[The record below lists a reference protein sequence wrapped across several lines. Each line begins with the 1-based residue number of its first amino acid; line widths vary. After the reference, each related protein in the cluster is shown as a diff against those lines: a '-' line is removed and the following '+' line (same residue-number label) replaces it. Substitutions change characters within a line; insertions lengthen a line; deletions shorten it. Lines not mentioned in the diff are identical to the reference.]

1 MLFKTGNRRSKMCRL
16 LHVLPDWLGK
26 AGIARLSLQNLQGV
40 YALVIHH
47 SSVCATICEAEQSMA
62 TSAKSQESGK
72 KQELIRLSLQACLI
86 AKDAVKNL
94 ADALSNSSSMAFLAV
109 NDCEKE
115 LDEIDQYIDEHI
127 AEAILNASAR
137 EVRELLAC
145 LKFTIDLERIGDL
158 IHDIVVRLRS
168 RSDRVA
174 APDLKELVQ
183 MTVVLEQMLEGI
195 YAAYCARDVESALS
209 ILKMDGE
216 IDRLRS
222 SVFLR
227 HVGSGEEGTTA
238 SIDVLMMTQSLERA
252 GDHAKNLAE
261 EVCHLVEG
269 HSLRHL
275 LDRDKENDESSLT
288 LALKG
293 RSPRAKAFRRS

>member
-1 MLFKTGNRRSKMCRL
+1 MTLNVR
-16 LHVLPDWLGK
+16 
-26 AGIARLSLQNLQGV
+26 
-40 YALVIHH
+40 
-47 SSVCATICEAEQSMA
+47 
-62 TSAKSQESGK
+62 SQESGRK
-72 KQELIRLSLQACLI
+72 RELVRLSLQACLI

-94 ADALSNSSSMAFLAV
+94 TDALSNGSSMALLAV

-127 AEAILNASAR
+127 AETILHASAR

-168 RSDRVA
+168 RSDRVPP
-174 APDLKELVQ
+174 PDLKDLVQ
-183 MTVVLEQMLEGI
+183 MTVVLEQMLDGI
-195 YAAYCARDVESALS
+195 YAAYCARDVESALA
-209 ILKMDGE
+209 ILKKDGD
-216 IDRLRS
+216 IDRLRT

-227 HVGSGEEGTTA
+227 HVGSGQEGTAA

-275 LDRDKENDESSLT
+275 RDRDKEDDEVSLT

-293 RSPRAKAFRRS
+293 RSPRARAKAFRRS

>member
-1 MLFKTGNRRSKMCRL
+1 MPLK
-16 LHVLPDWLGK
+16 
-26 AGIARLSLQNLQGV
+26 
-40 YALVIHH
+40 
-47 SSVCATICEAEQSMA
+47 E
-62 TSAKSQESGK
+62 KSQETGK

-94 ADALSNSSSMAFLAV
+94 ADALSNGSSMALLAV

-115 LDEIDQYIDEHI
+115 LDEIDQFIDEHI
-127 AEAILNASAR
+127 AEAILHASAR

-158 IHDIVVRLRS
+158 IHDIVVRLRT
-168 RSDRVA
+168 RGEPVPA
-174 APDLKELVQ
+174 ADLKDLVQ
-183 MTVVLEQMLEGI
+183 MTVVLEQMLDGT
-195 YAAYCARDVESALS
+195 YTAYCSRDAESALS
-209 ILKMDGE
+209 ILRMDGD
-216 IDRLRS
+216 IDRLRN

-227 HVGSGEEGTTA
+227 QVGSGEEGTAA

-275 LDRDKENDESSLT
+275 LDRDKEDDEISLT

-293 RSPRAKAFRRS
+293 RSPRLRAKTFRRP

>member
-1 MLFKTGNRRSKMCRL
+1 M
-16 LHVLPDWLGK
+16 VLK
-26 AGIARLSLQNLQGV
+26 
-40 YALVIHH
+40 
-47 SSVCATICEAEQSMA
+47 
-62 TSAKSQESGK
+62 AKSHETGK

-86 AKDAVKNL
+86 AKDAVRNL
-94 ADALSNSSSMAFLAV
+94 ADALSNGSSMAILAV

-115 LDEIDQYIDEHI
+115 LDEIDQHIDEHI
-127 AEAILNASAR
+127 ADAILHASAL

-158 IHDIVVRLRS
+158 IHDIVVRLRA
-168 RSDRVA
+168 RTALVPP
-174 APDLKELVQ
+174 PDLKDLVQ
-183 MTVVLEQMLEGI
+183 MTVVLEQMLDGT
-195 YAAYCARDVESALS
+195 YAAYCARDAESALS
-209 ILKMDGE
+209 VLKRDAD
-216 IDRLRS
+216 IDRLRN

-227 HVGSGEEGTTA
+227 HVGSGEKGATT
-238 SIDVLMMTQSLERA
+238 SIGVLMMTQSLERA

-275 LDRDKENDESSLT
+275 LDRDKEDEEISLT

-293 RSPRAKAFRRS
+293 RSPRIRTKAFRRP

>member
-1 MLFKTGNRRSKMCRL
+1 MRNVPLTHADGTGRTAASKGGDRF
-16 LHVLPDWLGK
+16 
-26 AGIARLSLQNLQGV
+26 SLQNLQGI
-40 YALVIHH
+40 YAVLIRRSFVG
-47 SSVCATICEAEQSMA
+47 AMICEAEESMA
-62 TSAKSQESGK
+62 VNVRSQESGK

-94 ADALSNSSSMAFLAV
+94 ADALSNSSSMAVLAV

-127 AEAILNASAR
+127 AEAILHASAR

-158 IHDIVVRLRS
+158 IHDIVVRLRG
-168 RSDRVA
+168 RSERVA
-174 APDLKELVQ
+174 PPDLKELTQ
-183 MTVVLEQMLEGI
+183 MTVVLEQMLDGI

-227 HVGSGEEGTTA
+227 HVGGSEEGTAA

-275 LDRDKENDESSLT
+275 LDKDDEVSLT

-293 RSPRAKAFRRS
+293 RSPRMHAKAFRRS

>member
-1 MLFKTGNRRSKMCRL
+1 MPLK
-16 LHVLPDWLGK
+16 
-26 AGIARLSLQNLQGV
+26 
-40 YALVIHH
+40 
-47 SSVCATICEAEQSMA
+47 E
-62 TSAKSQESGK
+62 KSQETGE

-94 ADALSNSSSMAFLAV
+94 ADALSNGSSMAFLAV

-127 AEAILNASAR
+127 AEAIWHASAR

-158 IHDIVVRLRS
+158 IHDIVVRLRT
-168 RSDRVA
+168 RCEPVP
-174 APDLKELVQ
+174 APDLKDLVQ
-183 MTVVLEQMLEGI
+183 MTVVLEQMLDGT
-195 YAAYCARDVESALS
+195 YAAYCSRDAESALS
-209 ILKMDGE
+209 ILRMDGD
-216 IDRLRS
+216 IDRLRN

-227 HVGSGEEGTTA
+227 QVSGEEGTAA

-269 HSLRHL
+269 HSRRHL
-275 LDRDKENDESSLT
+275 LDRDKEDDEISLT

-293 RSPRAKAFRRS
+293 RSPRLRAKTFRRP

>member
-1 MLFKTGNRRSKMCRL
+1 M
-16 LHVLPDWLGK
+16 VPK
-26 AGIARLSLQNLQGV
+26 AKA
-40 YALVIHH
+40 
-47 SSVCATICEAEQSMA
+47 
-62 TSAKSQESGK
+62 QETGK

-86 AKDAVKNL
+86 AKDAVRNL
-94 ADALSNSSSMAFLAV
+94 ADALSNGSAMAFLAV

-127 AEAILNASAR
+127 AEAILNASAL

-158 IHDIVVRLRS
+158 VHDIVVRLRTRGES
-168 RSDRVA
+168 VPP
-174 APDLKELVQ
+174 PDLKDLVQ
-183 MTVVLEQMLEGI
+183 MTLVLEQMLDRTYG
-195 YAAYCARDVESALS
+195 AYCNRDAEAALA
-209 ILKMDGE
+209 ILKTDAD
-216 IDRLRS
+216 IDRLRN

-227 HVGSGEEGTTA
+227 HVGSGEDGTSA

-261 EVCHLVEG
+261 EVCHLTEG

-275 LDRDKENDESSLT
+275 LDRDKEDEEASLT
-288 LALKG
+288 LAMKG
-293 RSPRAKAFRRS
+293 RSPRMRAKAFRRP